1 MPPEPFGDVRAG
13 GRVVPPG
20 APLLLLRFAG
30 RRGVFSERLPVCHP
44 ESLGGMKGVVET
56 VAGVVERLSLSS
68 AEKKRLQQELEMKL
82 LEYEHERMA
91 AQSVVV
97 REESGGNWL
106 QRSWRPLVMLAFA
119 AVILAGM
126 FIDLPLLSDGSRFWD
141 LLEIGLGGYIVGRF
155 RWRK

>member
-1 MPPEPFGDVRAG
+1 
-13 GRVVPPG
+13 
-20 APLLLLRFAG
+20 
-30 RRGVFSERLPVCHP
+30 
-44 ESLGGMKGVVET
+44 MKGVAET

-119 AVILAGM
+119 AVIVAGM
-126 FIDLPLLSDGSRFWD
+126 FIELPMLSDGSRFWD

>member
-1 MPPEPFGDVRAG
+1 
-13 GRVVPPG
+13 
-20 APLLLLRFAG
+20 
-30 RRGVFSERLPVCHP
+30 
-44 ESLGGMKGVVET
+44 MKGVVES

-68 AEKKRLQQELEMKL
+68 TEKKRLKQELETKL

-91 AQSVVV
+91 AQSTVV

-106 QRSWRPLVMLAFA
+106 QRSWRPLVMLSFT

-126 FIDLPLLSDGSRFWD
+126 FVDLPVLSESSRFWD

-155 RWRK
+155 RMRK